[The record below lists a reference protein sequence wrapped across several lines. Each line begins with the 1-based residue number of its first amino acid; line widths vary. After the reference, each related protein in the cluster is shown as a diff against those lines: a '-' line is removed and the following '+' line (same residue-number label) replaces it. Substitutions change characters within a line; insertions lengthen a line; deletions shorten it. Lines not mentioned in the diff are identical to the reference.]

1 MANHINATAN
11 LTKKGAAANPNG
23 RPPKG
28 YSITE
33 MMKEMLSSKPEVKET
48 LGKVIIKK
56 ALEGDITAIKT
67 VWQYM
72 DGMPKQ
78 SIELSG
84 DEDNPIRVEVSDTL
98 KKIYGSGNDKSTG
111 ELPEN
116 SA

>member
-1 MANHINATAN
+1 MPKVSTSY
-11 LTKKGAAANPNG
+11 KPGESGNPNG

-48 LGKVIIKK
+48 LGKVIITK

-78 SIELSG
+78 AI
-84 DEDNPIRVEVSDTL
+84 DHTSDGE
-98 KKIYGSGNDKSTG
+98 KIVFNVVRGVDDKNT
-111 ELPEN
+111 
-116 SA
+116 

>member
-1 MANHINATAN
+1 MPKTS
-11 LTKKGAAANPNG
+11 TSFKPGESGNPDG

-33 MMKEMLSSKPEVKET
+33 MMKEMLSSDPRVKET
-48 LGKVIIKK
+48 LGKVIITK

-78 SIELSG
+78 SVELTG
-84 DEDNPIRVEVSDTL
+84 DESKPLYV
-98 KKIYGSGNDKSTG
+98 G
-111 ELPEN
+111 LPERRPLDT
-116 SA
+116 SSKTD

>member
-1 MANHINATAN
+1 MPKTQ
-11 LTKKGAAANPNG
+11 TSFKPGESGNPNG

-48 LGKVIIKK
+48 LGKVIITK

-78 SIELSG
+78 NVTLEGNENKPLYVGLPSRRPL
-84 DEDNPIRVEVSDTL
+84 DTTS
-98 KKIYGSGNDKSTG
+98 KAD
-111 ELPEN
+111 
-116 SA
+116 